1 MAILSTVDTSV
12 KNRELTPKQQ
22 SFLDNLIET
31 QGDAKK
37 AAELAGYKSHYH
49 HVVKTLKSEILEL
62 TQNILANSAP
72 KAAFKLVEIMES
84 NKPIIQ
90 ANNKITAA
98 QTLLDRVG
106 VAKIDRV
113 DVNHNVYSG
122 GIFLMPDKAP
132 LELEDGEYDKLLQ
145 ACKEVDL
152 IYLERAF
159 VFSIETCVR
168 QGELLRARWEHIN
181 FKKKTLYIP
190 DTKTGHLSKDSTSNR
205 TIPLSSLAIKT
216 LNKLPRHISGRI
228 FPITRDQLNQKCKKQ

>member
-106 VAKIDRV
+106 VAKKESIN
-113 DVNHNVYSG
+113 VNHNHSG
-122 GIFLMPDKAP
+122 GIFILPDK
-132 LELEDGEYDKLLQ
+132 
-145 ACKEVDL
+145 KE
-152 IYLERAF
+152 
-159 VFSIETCVR
+159 
-168 QGELLRARWEHIN
+168 
-181 FKKKTLYIP
+181 
-190 DTKTGHLSKDSTSNR
+190 
-205 TIPLSSLAIKT
+205 TIIDAKPVEVE
-216 LNKLPRHISGRI
+216 N
-228 FPITRDQLNQKCKKQ
+228 D